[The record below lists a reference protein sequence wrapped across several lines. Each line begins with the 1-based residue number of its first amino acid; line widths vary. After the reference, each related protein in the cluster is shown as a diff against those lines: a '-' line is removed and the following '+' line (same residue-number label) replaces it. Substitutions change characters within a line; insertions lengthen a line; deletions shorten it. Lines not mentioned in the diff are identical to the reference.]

1 MRTLCYTAPEKDAGR
16 TVKSVLEEELHISSS
31 LISRLKRREGGIAVN
46 GEKAYTTR
54 RLLPGDRVTARVGDP
69 PPRPPSAGLLHGPF
83 HRI

>member
-1 MRTLCYTAPEKDAGR
+1 MRTLCYTAPEKDTGR

-54 RLLPGDRVTARVGDP
+54 CLLPWRPGHRPGGGSA
-69 PPRPPSAGLLHGPF
+69 PRPPSAGLLHGPF

>member
-54 RLLPGDRVTARVGDP
+54 RLLPGDRVKVELSPYDLTRG
-69 PPRPPSAGLLHGPF
+69 
-83 HRI
+83 RITYRMK

>member
-54 RLLPGDRVTARVGDP
+54 RLLPGDGGFFASVGEPDDFECA
-69 PPRPPSAGLLHGPF
+69 PRSLCA
-83 HRI
+83 

>member
-46 GEKAYTTR
+46 GEKA
-54 RLLPGDRVTARVGDP
+54 
-69 PPRPPSAGLLHGPF
+69 
-83 HRI
+83 

>member
-54 RLLPGDRVTARVGDP
+54 RLLPGDRVTARVGASTWFSVAYSTMSP
-69 PPRPPSAGLLHGPF
+69 TYLQ
-83 HRI
+83 